1 MSISIEKA
9 IIIAQEY
16 INNNLNDSHSSG
28 DDIFI
33 IERDFITEKEEYWEM
48 HYQSKKYLE
57 TGSISFALAGNL
69 PIKISKFGK
78 VLGF

>member
-1 MSISIEKA
+1 MSISVEKA

-16 INNNLNDSHSSG
+16 INNNLKDGHSSG
-28 DDIFI
+28 DDMFI
-33 IERDFITEKEEYWEM
+33 IERDFITETDEYWEM

-69 PIKISKFGK
+69 PIKISKCGK
-78 VLGF
+78 VITF